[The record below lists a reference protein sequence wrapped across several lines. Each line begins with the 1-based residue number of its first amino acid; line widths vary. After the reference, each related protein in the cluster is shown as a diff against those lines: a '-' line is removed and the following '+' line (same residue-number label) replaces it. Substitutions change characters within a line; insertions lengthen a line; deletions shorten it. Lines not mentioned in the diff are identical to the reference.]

1 VKLVLKGRKYVINN
15 ADIIDRLRL
24 VIGQE
29 LNRQQLHEALFC
41 EEKHKKI
48 LRRFNSGK
56 YNYIEYKV
64 KKQEHPNISYVADIT
79 LLGNPNTFR
88 IGIQD
93 LDGRYIIHSE
103 PRISYSYL

>member
-1 VKLVLKGRKYVINN
+1 MINN
-15 ADIIDRLRL
+15 ADIIERLRL
-24 VIGQE
+24 LIGQE
-29 LNRQQLHEALFC
+29 LTSYTLHEALFS

-56 YNYIEYKV
+56 YHYIEYKV
-64 KKQEHPNISYVADIT
+64 KTQNQPSINYVADIT
-79 LLGNPNTFR
+79 LIGNPNTFR

-93 LDGRYIIHSE
+93 LDGRYIINSE

>member
-1 VKLVLKGRKYVINN
+1 MINN
-15 ADIIDRLRL
+15 ADIIERLRL
-24 VIGQE
+24 LIGQE
-29 LNRQQLHEALFC
+29 LTSHTLHEALFS

-56 YNYIEYKV
+56 SLYIEYIV
-64 KKQEHPNISYVADIT
+64 KIQEQPTISYVADIT

-93 LDGRYIIHSE
+93 FDGKYIINSE
-103 PRISYSYL
+103 PRISYTYL

>member
-1 VKLVLKGRKYVINN
+1 MINN
-15 ADIIDRLRL
+15 ANIIERLRL
-24 VIGQE
+24 LIGQE
-29 LNRQQLHEALFC
+29 LTSHTLHEALFI

-64 KKQEHPNISYVADIT
+64 KIQEQPESKYVADIT

-88 IGIQD
+88 IGIMQD
-93 LDGRYIIHSE
+93 SDLKFIIYSD

>member
-1 VKLVLKGRKYVINN
+1 MINN
-15 ADIIDRLRL
+15 ADIIERLKL
-24 VIGQE
+24 LIGQE
-29 LNRQQLHEALFC
+29 LTSHTLHEALFT

-64 KKQEHPNISYVADIT
+64 KIIEQVDSKYVADIT

-88 IGIQD
+88 IGIIQD
-93 LDGRYIIHSE
+93 SDLKYIIDSD

>member
-1 VKLVLKGRKYVINN
+1 MINN
-15 ADIIDRLRL
+15 ADIIERLRSL
-24 VIGQE
+24 IGQE
-29 LNRQQLHEALFC
+29 LTSHTLHEALFT

-48 LRRFNSGK
+48 IRRFNSGK

-64 KKQEHPNISYVADIT
+64 KIQEQAEFKYVADIT

-88 IGIQD
+88 IGVQNID
-93 LDGRYIIHSE
+93 RKIIIHSE